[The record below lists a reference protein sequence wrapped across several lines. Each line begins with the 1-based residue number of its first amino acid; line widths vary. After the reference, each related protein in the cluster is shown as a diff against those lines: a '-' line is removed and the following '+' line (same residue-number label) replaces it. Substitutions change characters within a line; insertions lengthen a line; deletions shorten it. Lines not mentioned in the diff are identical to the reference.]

1 MRSLSVRGKSPQWPS
16 FPTGEA
22 DRRWFP
28 ARAMC
33 LAAALLLAACSTPIG
48 IDEVPTQKAYEQV
61 EGNALSTGKP
71 SGETR
76 AILDRYQLVKL
87 ADKSPEEAVRQLHA
101 KAVATHERDLLF
113 ALAETSYLA

>member
-1 MRSLSVRGKSPQWPS
+1 MPSPSARGRSSQWLS
-16 FPTGEA
+16 FPTSRSG
-22 DRRWFP
+22 RRWFP
-28 ARAMC
+28 AHGVC
-33 LAAALLLAACSTPIG
+33 LVATLLIAACSTPIG

-101 KAVATHERDLLF
+101 KAAATRER
-113 ALAETSYLA
+113 